1 MSTEYKDVVNAEDVF
16 KELGADKVAVPE
28 PKPEPGPKLR
38 REYTSKSDRINRE
51 LMRLALLKLKYIH
64 DNSFQHDVVQAAE
77 DVARYLVMIIE
88 LNPNIFP
95 GLLRRG
101 KQ

>member
-1 MSTEYKDVVNAEDVF
+1 MSTEYKDVVSAEDVF

-28 PKPEPGPKLR
+28 PKPEPGPR
-38 REYTSKSDRINRE
+38 RKEYTSKSDRINRE

-88 LNPNIFP
+88 LNPALFP
-95 GLLRRG
+95 GLLKGG
-101 KQ
+101 KK